1 VPRLAE
7 ARLARAACLVAAL
20 VAAGACLADTRT
32 LYRWTDTEGRVQ
44 YSDKPPTGFKGEV
57 ARVEVEFEANSTAPA
72 AAPRAPLVAP
82 EVLRD
87 VIAPPADINRTR
99 RETRERLAAAVRDAE
114 RKVAGAKAAL
124 EGGEDRQDT
133 ENQVVQRRFAR
144 PQPGRSN
151 CRPMIDANG
160 KPAGF
165 NCPAIVPNEE
175 YYERMRGLEEALK
188 KAEEE
193 LDAAQAA
200 YRRGVD

>member
-1 VPRLAE
+1 MPKVAE
-7 ARLARAACLVAAL
+7 ARLGRALCLFAAL
-20 VAAGACLADTRT
+20 AAAGASFADTRT
-32 LYRWTDTEGRVQ
+32 LYRWTDAQGRVQ
-44 YSDKPPTGFKGEV
+44 YSDKAPTGFKGEV
-57 ARVEVEFEANSTAPA
+57 TRVDVELDANTAP

-87 VIAPPADINRTR
+87 VVAPPADINRTR
-99 RETRERLAAAVRDAE
+99 RETRARLEAAVREAE
-114 RKVAGAKAAL
+114 RKVAVAKAAL

-144 PQPGRSN
+144 AQPGRSN

-160 KPAGF
+160 KPAGV

-188 KAEEE
+188 NAEDE
-193 LDAAQAA
+193 LDAAKAA

>member
-1 VPRLAE
+1 VDFDAN
-7 ARLARAACLVAAL
+7 
-20 VAAGACLADTRT
+20 TR
-32 LYRWTDTEGRVQ
+32 
-44 YSDKPPTGFKGEV
+44 
-57 ARVEVEFEANSTAPA
+57 PA

-87 VIAPPADINRTR
+87 VVAPATDINKTR
-99 RETRERLAAAVRDAE
+99 RDTREKLEAAVRVAE
-114 RKVAGAKAAL
+114 QKVAAAKAAI
-124 EGGEDRQDT
+124 EGGDERQDN

-151 CRPMIDANG
+151 CRPMVDANG

-165 NCPAIVPNEE
+165 NCPAIVPNDE

-193 LDAAQAA
+193 LDAAQTA